1 MNRSKK
7 NDFVTKARDE
17 FSKSSTIIVT
27 HYSGLNVK
35 EIEELRN
42 NLKEVYMQKLIDDM
56 SPVDKVETGLGINE
70 NEDE

>member
-35 EIEELRN
+35 EIEELRKL
-42 NLKEVYMQKLIDDM
+42 NLFLIYL
-56 SPVDKVETGLGINE
+56 VVQQL
-70 NEDE
+70 